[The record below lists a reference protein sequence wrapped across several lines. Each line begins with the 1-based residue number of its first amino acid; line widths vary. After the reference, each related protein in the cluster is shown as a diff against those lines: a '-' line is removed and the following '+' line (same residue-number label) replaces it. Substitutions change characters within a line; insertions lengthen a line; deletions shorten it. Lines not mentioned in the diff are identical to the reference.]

1 MAVATNSCRPPAL
14 DAAIHVKAR
23 DMTRTTLALARRNR
37 PSRARTTTGP
47 RAKRRAAGR
56 MLRYA
61 TAGPAGPAPRQVVT
75 TLAVIV
81 GATLV
86 ATSAA
91 IHLHLWASGYRTIPT
106 IGPLFLFQ
114 GIAGGVL
121 AVTLVAWR
129 RLLVVAAAAGLMIA
143 TIGGLLLSVYVG
155 LFGFMDTLGAPFA
168 GVSLAVESAGTV
180 VLVAVGAELVRGMA
194 GSPRR

>member
-1 MAVATNSCRPPAL
+1 MATNSRRPPDL
-14 DAAIHVKAR
+14 DATIHINPR
-23 DMTRTTLALARRNR
+23 DMTGTTLALARRSR
-37 PSRARTTTGP
+37 PRRP
-47 RAKRRAAGR
+47 RLGTRSDAKRRAAGR
-56 MLRYA
+56 KLRYA

-114 GIAGGVL
+114 GIAGGAL

-155 LFGFMDTLGAPFA
+155 LFGFMDTLSAPFA
-168 GVSLAVESAGTV
+168 GLSLAVESAGTV

-194 GSPRR
+194 GSPPR